1 MELHT
6 VLLFFCLILSSLATI
21 KYLVF
26 YIKPNFSHLR
36 QLQGPKRE
44 GLILGN
50 LKQIG
55 KLGELGLWQKWEKEF
70 GKVFVFKVFFNVRV
84 CLFSIIG
91 YLVVN

>member
-1 MELHT
+1 M
-6 VLLFFCLILSSLATI
+6 
-21 KYLVF
+21 
-26 YIKPNFSHLR
+26 
-36 QLQGPKRE
+36 
-44 GLILGN
+44 GN

-84 CLFSIIG
+84 CFFSIIG

>member
-1 MELHT
+1 MELHI
-6 VLLFFCLILSSLATI
+6 VLLFFGLILSSLATI

-36 QLQGPKRE
+36 QLQGPKRG

-84 CLFSIIG
+84 CFFSIIG